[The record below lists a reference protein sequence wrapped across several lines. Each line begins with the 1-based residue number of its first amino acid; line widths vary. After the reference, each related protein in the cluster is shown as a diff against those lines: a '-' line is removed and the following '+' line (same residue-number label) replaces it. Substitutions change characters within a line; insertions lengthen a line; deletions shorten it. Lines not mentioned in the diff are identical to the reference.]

1 MKRTTSIG
9 ISVSSRVLAVLFVVA
24 YGQAMAGYGLELVA
38 RGDTVQHVS
47 PGGTGEFHFT
57 LTNTGTQS
65 DVYEFD
71 CRVVASVPGWVV
83 VYCVGGQCVEP
94 GSLVYDTLPAG
105 ATDTAIKV
113 TVYTNATEGEE
124 VVSLRARSMGNPALA
139 ESVATHTI
147 VGSGIEEPLTPD
159 PRSPTPAFKV
169 APTLVNRR
177 AGASV
182 GFSTREQTHLRV
194 TLYDAAGRPVQLI
207 ACAAV
212 PAGRHC
218 IRWQPDRG
226 LPDGVYLLHLSS
238 EDESAVAKVIVE

>member
-1 MKRTTSIG
+1 MKRIPRIG
-9 ISVSSRVLAVLFVVA
+9 RCAPRRVLAAVLFVVV
-24 YGQAMAGYGLELVA
+24 YGQALVGYGLELTA

-47 PGGTGEFHFT
+47 PSGTGEFHFA
-57 LTNTGTQS
+57 LTNTGSQS
-65 DVYEFD
+65 DAYEFD

-94 GSLVYDTLPAG
+94 GNLVYDTLPAG

-139 ESVATHTI
+139 ESVTTHTI
-147 VGSGIEEPLTPD
+147 VGSGIEEGVRPD
-159 PRSPTPAFKV
+159 APEACFFV
-169 APTLVNRR
+169 APTLVNRQ

-182 GFSTREQTHLRV
+182 VFSTREQTHFRV
-194 TLYDAAGRPVQLI
+194 TLYDAAGRLVQLV

-212 PAGRHC
+212 PTGRHC
-218 IRWQPDRG
+218 IRWRPERG
-226 LPDGVYLLHLSS
+226 LPDGAYLLHLSAGY
-238 EDESAVAKVIVE
+238 ESVVAKVIVE